1 METRHT
7 GKLQTALDAM
17 EELDDASIHALIA
30 RAQGLLLDRPMPRD
44 ATPLLTVEVVERQE
58 GDLLACYRALAPF
71 AQRRVQRYVL
81 RLLQASERLVVRSR
95 PRAQCPAHLRA
106 TSSPGGAGLHGR
118 GVRARRRSAS

>member
-17 EELDDASIHALIA
+17 EELDDAGIHALIA
-30 RAQGLLLDRPMPRD
+30 RAQGLLLDRPMPSD
-44 ATPLLTVEVVERQE
+44 VPPVLIVEVVERRE

-81 RLLQASERLVVRSR
+81 RLRRASQRLAER
-95 PRAQCPAHLRA
+95 PRPMAPSPTRVRT
-106 TSSPGGAGLHGR
+106 TSSPSGP
-118 GVRARRRSAS
+118 

>member
-1 METRHT
+1 
-7 GKLQTALDAM
+7 M
-17 EELDDASIHALIA
+17 EELDDAGIHALIA

-81 RLLQASERLVVRSR
+81 RLLRASQRLVKRSR
-95 PRAQCPAHLRA
+95 PMAQSPTRVRA
-106 TSSPGGAGLHGR
+106 TSSPSGPELHGR
-118 GVRARRRSAS
+118 GLRARRRPAS